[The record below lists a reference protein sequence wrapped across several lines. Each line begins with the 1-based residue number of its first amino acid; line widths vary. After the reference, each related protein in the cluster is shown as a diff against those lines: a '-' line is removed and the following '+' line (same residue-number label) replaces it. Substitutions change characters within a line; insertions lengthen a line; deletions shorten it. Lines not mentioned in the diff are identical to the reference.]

1 MSDPITQIFD
11 RYLDQPQTLPG
22 AVRRRVEQACE
33 GEVIQLYA
41 LADLDTSLRLCQ
53 IWVTPN
59 D

>member
-1 MSDPITQIFD
+1 
-11 RYLDQPQTLPG
+11 
-22 AVRRRVEQACE
+22 VRRRVEQACE